1 MLVDHNIRKNSS
13 KEAIQVKNLL
23 KKKKVD
29 LKIIRNKKKI
39 TRNIQGEAR
48 NIRYDILSNF
58 CKKKKINVILTAH
71 NLEDQVETFF
81 IRLSRGSGLRGLSGM
96 KLLSKISNRIIL
108 YRPLLNTK
116 KKYLIQI
123 SKISFGKFFKDP
135 SNKNKKFLRTKVRNL
150 KKPLE
155 KSGITYEKIFRSIYN
170 LSLSKISLD
179 EYLSKTF
186 KSLIKKVNNTIFI
199 DFKKFKKLNED
210 IKIATINESVK
221 KLKKNYYDLRS
232 KKVINLIKKV
242 SERDFK
248 KTSLGGCV
256 FSKKGQNLCLKV
268 EKL

>member
-1 MLVDHNIRKNSS
+1 M
-13 KEAIQVKNLL
+13 
-23 KKKKVD
+23 
-29 LKIIRNKKKI
+29 
-39 TRNIQGEAR
+39 
-48 NIRYDILSNF
+48 
-58 CKKKKINVILTAH
+58 
-71 NLEDQVETFF
+71 
-81 IRLSRGSGLRGLSGM
+81 
-96 KLLSKISNRIIL
+96 
-108 YRPLLNTK
+108 
-116 KKYLIQI
+116 
-123 SKISFGKFFKDP
+123 
-135 SNKNKKFLRTKVRNL
+135 RNL

-179 EYLSKTF
+179 EYLSKIF

-248 KTSLGGCV
+248 KISLGGCV